1 MSGRAG
7 KIARFQAA
15 TQGKMGDFEDGD
27 ASPSEQGSQSQTSH
41 VKSDE
46 VSEHHSGL
54 PFAAI
59 NSDTE
64 EYAKPLRES
73 LTYYLV
79 ANKYNSNLSWLPE
92 VQTIL
97 TNHVRPKL
105 KAMC

>member
-1 MSGRAG
+1 
-7 KIARFQAA
+7 
-15 TQGKMGDFEDGD
+15 MGDFEDGD

-73 LTYYLV
+73 LTYYLI
-79 ANKYNSNLSWLPE
+79 ANKMLTSMHNSFDTEVFDLS
-92 VQTIL
+92 
-97 TNHVRPKL
+97 
-105 KAMC
+105 